1 MKTTEEIIL
10 GTAKELFLE
19 NGYKN
24 TNMSDIAAK
33 AGINRTTLHYYYN
46 TKEKMFQAVF
56 SQILEYFIPAIKT
69 ILNTETDLF
78 VIIDKLIDEYFK
90 LLLANPSLPSFIL
103 GEINRDRDQL
113 ISSVITLGIPD
124 YMDIIEEILAE
135 EQSKGNIKKI
145 PTEIIAMSLISQV
158 IFPFLTKNIFEEI
171 GFGSLDS
178 PSQLLEKWK
187 QTISTQLRNL
197 LNPSL
202 LDVYVLSC

>member
-56 SQILEYFIPAIKT
+56 SQILEFFLPTIKN
-69 ILNTETDLF
+69 ILNTETDIF
-78 VIIDKLIDEYFK
+78 IIADKLLDEYFK
-90 LLLANPSLPSFIL
+90 LWLDNPGLPSFVI
-103 GEINRDRDQL
+103 GEINRDSEH
-113 ISSVITLGIPD
+113 IFETAKSIGIYD
-124 YMDIIEEILAE
+124 YTESLTELVLKEQEKGSIKQMPIELLF
-135 EQSKGNIKKI
+135 
-145 PTEIIAMSLISQV
+145 MSIVSQAV
-158 IFPFLTKNIFEEI
+158 FPFLVRNIFEEI
-171 GFGSLDS
+171 GFGCFDN
-178 PSQLLEKWK
+178 PTELLKEWK

-202 LDVYVLSC
+202 